1 MSEEEIPTHEFV
13 RMLYGKTAP
22 VPRELV
28 IGIVVDIQDHGIY
41 LHLPEYNKTAYVP
54 LRELGRGI
62 VRSPRQHYTI
72 NQMVVARVYKTAKGG
87 LYINASLRR
96 LSQKE
101 AQSKLL
107 YWRKLNRSAHL
118 AKLIANE
125 LNMELHDV
133 IQNIF
138 KPLVDYYETPFDA
151 LEDSLIKGKHILEE
165 CGVPEEY
172 IDILY
177 KIAKEN
183 ILIRKQR
190 MKFTVEIG
198 TLAPD
203 GINRIKEALMAVLNE
218 FKDIEVRYESA
229 PRYSVWVEGFERS
242 TIRRR
247 FAEFVDKLENYLLS
261 LPDANKYKT
270 FIQVAERK
278 K

>member
-165 CGVPEEY
+165 CGVLEEY